1 MNLSRAELERADRE
15 DQNFSQ
21 QHNHNTTFRQHSS
34 KTITTPATKYTS
46 YLKILNESHI
56 LLVHNMATSRF
67 SQSPSLPIA
76 ASVFATIFVGFGI
89 NAILRPQ
96 NALEFFE
103 FEAPAASDKKVVDGL
118 MIIYGARD
126 IFMGLAIYSAT
137 YFGDRKSLGWILI
150 AASGVAFVDG
160 AVCRAQ
166 VGKGEWN
173 HWSYAPILTAV
184 GSVLLGV
191 LDKA

>member
-1 MNLSRAELERADRE
+1 
-15 DQNFSQ
+15 
-21 QHNHNTTFRQHSS
+21 
-34 KTITTPATKYTS
+34 
-46 YLKILNESHI
+46 
-56 LLVHNMATSRF
+56 MATSSF
-67 SQSPSLPIA
+67 SQSPSLLIA

-89 NAILRPQ
+89 NAILWPRH
-96 NALEFFE
+96 ALKFFE
-103 FEAPAASDKKVVDGL
+103 FEAPASASDKKLIDGL
-118 MIIYGARD
+118 MVIYGARD
-126 IFMGLAIYSAT
+126 IFMGLAIYSTT

-150 AASGVAFVDG
+150 AGSGVAFVDG

-191 LDKA
+191 LD